1 MKRRTPPP
9 PWKRPSRLLWF
20 ALAVAGSCWLILH
33 MPADTRRMKAAPAA
47 TALDARAEAPAASAH
62 GVKPAPDPN
71 LAAPDASSARR
82 TETSK
87 AGEPPA
93 VRKHR
98 AARSDAEKI
107 FMKLRTFGR
116 LFAIVGIASFLGGL
130 VEARRWHM
138 ALARL
143 MGRLTRMARLPEIV
157 GLAMPAALCSNAAAN
172 GILVSSH
179 AEGRIRTSALIAG
192 GMANSYLAYVSHSIR
207 VMYPVIG
214 AIGLPGALYFGVQFT
229 GGLFVLSCVLLWNRW
244 YVSGHGGTVRVDP
257 PKADDA
263 PLPWS
268 GAVSG
273 AAVRSL
279 SLLFRMVCM
288 TLPLMLG
295 IEWLL
300 KNGAFDFWENWLPH
314 TAAELF
320 PAELLSVVA
329 AQMGG
334 LVQSSAVAA
343 NLRAEGLIGDA
354 QILLAMLVGSAVGN
368 PFRTLRRNLPSALGI
383 FPVPV
388 ALTIVLGMQ
397 LSRFL
402 VTLAGIAGVVAVMVY
417 MR

>member
-1 MKRRTPPP
+1 MKRGRRPLPP
-9 PWKRPSRLLWF
+9 PWRRPSRILWF
-20 ALAVAGSCWLILH
+20 VLAVIGACWLTLH
-33 MPADTRRMKAAPAA
+33 MPESHMMRPKPEQNGTGAPTSRMHRPAPVSEAMDADVGEDAMTSSGPTKMDTAAPRMKRHAPL
-47 TALDARAEAPAASAH
+47 TP
-62 GVKPAPDPN
+62 
-71 LAAPDASSARR
+71 
-82 TETSK
+82 
-87 AGEPPA
+87 
-93 VRKHR
+93 
-98 AARSDAEKI
+98 AEKI
-107 FMKLRTFGR
+107 FAKMKTFGR
-116 LFAIVGIASFLGGL
+116 LFAIVGIAAFLGGL
-130 VEARRWHM
+130 MEARRWHM
-138 ALARL
+138 ALARV
-143 MGRLTRMARLPEIV
+143 MGKLARMARLPEIV
-157 GLAMPAALCSNAAAN
+157 GLAMPTALCSNAAAN
-172 GILVSSH
+172 SILVSSH
-179 AEGRIRTSALIAG
+179 ADGHIRTSALIAG

-343 NLRAEGLIGDA
+343 NLRAEGLIDDA

>member
-62 GVKPAPDPN
+62 GVKP
-71 LAAPDASSARR
+71 APDASSARR

-229 GGLFVLSCVLLWNRW
+229 GGLFVLACVLLWNRR
-244 YVSGHGGTVRVDP
+244 YVSGHGGTACVDP
-257 PKADDA
+257 PKADAA

-268 GAVSG
+268 GAVG
-273 AAVRSL
+273 MAAVRSL

-300 KNGAFDFWENWLPH
+300 KNGAFAFWEDALPH

-343 NLRAEGLIGDA
+343 NLRAEGLIGNA

-402 VTLAGIAGVVAVMVY
+402 VTLAGIAGVVAVMRY
-417 MR
+417 MS

>member
-62 GVKPAPDPN
+62 GVKPAPD
-71 LAAPDASSARR
+71 ASSARR

-93 VRKHR
+93 ARKHR

-214 AIGLPGALYFGVQFT
+214 AIGLPGALYFG
-229 GGLFVLSCVLLWNRW
+229 LFVLSCVLLWNRW

-300 KNGAFDFWENWLPH
+300 KNGAFDVWENWLPH